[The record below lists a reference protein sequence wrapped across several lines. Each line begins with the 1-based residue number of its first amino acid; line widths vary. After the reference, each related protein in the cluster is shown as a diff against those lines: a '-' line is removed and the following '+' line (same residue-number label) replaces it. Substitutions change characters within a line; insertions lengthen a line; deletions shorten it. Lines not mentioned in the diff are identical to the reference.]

1 MNPLDACCL
10 FSGEPASGLPH
21 QRVNKQAAAHSNAP
35 MNTPYG
41 QLHSQAFQRFAPGQD
56 VLIHTID
63 KSAIQIEQES
73 RPTASFAQS
82 MFRPVCRP
90 RFLIG
95 GFHRG
100 NQRRQWFAGTFLS
113 LNTIL
118 KGLFS
123 PNRPTGQ
130 NLVR

>member
-82 MFRPVCRP
+82 MFGPVCRL
-90 RFLIG
+90 LIG

-100 NQRRQWFAGTFLS
+100 NQRRQWFAETFLT
-113 LNTIL
+113 LNT
-118 KGLFS
+118 S
-123 PNRPTGQ
+123 NQPTGQ